1 MENQAHSHGIA
12 GFGYSRRLA
21 RRRLIGSII
30 RPRSRLH
37 DDVIERQTGW
47 MALIHGGAGGFNQ
60 YAL

>member
-1 MENQAHSHGIA
+1 V
-12 GFGYSRRLA
+12 
-21 RRRLIGSII
+21 
-30 RPRSRLH
+30 LH